1 MFALSALTLN
11 MTKLMQPQFR
21 RFAMQIMPIR
31 TVADNE
37 AVLKRIEQLFDAEP
51 NTSEGD
57 ELEVLITL
65 VSAFEDAHFPIEAP
79 DPIAA
84 IQFRMEQQGLVD
96 ADMVPFLGQRSRVSE
111 VLNRQR
117 SLSLNMIRKL
127 NKGLKIPL
135 SCLVKDYQ
143 LSKLGSVNMTN
154 FQKGQLVTHSS
165 VNKEMKV
172 CGQSAIGAVRNSNG
186 VSRTAVKKGF
196 TSCSYQVSGQTVQR
210 DFPTNELVPVESKK
224 SLSSVESATKLYE
237 EAVLYLIKNGT
248 PEWVAAE
255 KVNTNFT
262 KLNNSNLVITLERL
276 CADEPFDLNL

>member
-1 MFALSALTLN
+1 
-11 MTKLMQPQFR
+11 
-21 RFAMQIMPIR
+21 
-31 TVADNE
+31 
-37 AVLKRIEQLFDAEP
+37 
-51 NTSEGD
+51 
-57 ELEVLITL
+57 
-65 VSAFEDAHFPIEAP
+65 
-79 DPIAA
+79 
-84 IQFRMEQQGLVD
+84 
-96 ADMVPFLGQRSRVSE
+96 
-111 VLNRQR
+111 
-117 SLSLNMIRKL
+117 
-127 NKGLKIPL
+127 
-135 SCLVKDYQ
+135 
-143 LSKLGSVNMTN
+143 MTN
-154 FQKGQLVTHSS
+154 FQKGQLVTHSR

-224 SLSSVESATKLYE
+224 SLSSVESATKLCE